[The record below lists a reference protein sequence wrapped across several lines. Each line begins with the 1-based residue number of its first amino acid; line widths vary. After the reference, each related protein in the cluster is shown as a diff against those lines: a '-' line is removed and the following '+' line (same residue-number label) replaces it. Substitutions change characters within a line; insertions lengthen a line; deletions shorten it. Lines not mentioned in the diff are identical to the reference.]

1 MEHLFPKFDVSIN
14 ADSDYEIA
22 FGRGKYV
29 VDSFFVHIADL
40 VEVSWGQPIQQQFMV
55 LNCINYD
62 VRFCILRKLGP
73 MPYCYWSFLGR
84 FLFLLYL
91 VFKISFSYYFSI

>member
-1 MEHLFPKFDVSIN
+1 MRFEVFIKLNQMEHLFPKFDVSIN

-40 VEVSWGQPIQQQFMV
+40 VEVS
-55 LNCINYD
+55 
-62 VRFCILRKLGP
+62 
-73 MPYCYWSFLGR
+73 
-84 FLFLLYL
+84 
-91 VFKISFSYYFSI
+91 